1 MGVHDGHRK
10 RMLEKFHKNG
20 FGQFEEHERLEMLL
34 YFSVPRRDTNEMAHL
49 LLNKF
54 HNISG
59 VINASEEEFKEFPFV
74 TARTIELFKMIK
86 EIGIICKQ
94 QEKGKTTFLCTV
106 DEIAT
111 YFQLFFATA
120 EDEKFAVLSLNNK
133 GKFLGCEFVGFGDIA
148 SVGVSTRKIIETV
161 LKTKATE
168 VVVCHNHPGGIA
180 LPSQSDIAV
189 TKNIKTA
196 LDGVNVLLKDHIII
210 TKGDYVSL
218 ASCQEFKDIF
228 IGQ

>member
-20 FGQFEEHERLEMLL
+20 FEPFQEHECLEMLL

-54 HNISG
+54 HSISG
-59 VINASEEEFKEFPFV
+59 VINASEKELKEFSFV
-74 TARTIELFKMIK
+74 TDRTVELFKMIR
-86 EIGIICKQ
+86 EISAVCRQ
-94 QEKGKTTFLCTV
+94 QEKGKTTYLCTT

-120 EDEKFAVLSLNNK
+120 DDERFAVLSLNNK
-133 GKFLGCEFVGFGDIA
+133 CKFLGCEFVGHGDIA

-180 LPSQSDIAV
+180 LPSQADINV
-189 TKNIKTA
+189 TKNIKNA
-196 LDGVNVLLKDHIII
+196 LDGINVILKDHIII
-210 TKGDYVSL
+210 THGDYVSL
-218 ASCQEFKDIF
+218 AESEEFGDIF
-228 IGQ
+228 NQQ